1 MNQFKDHYSVLKGL
15 PLVLGLS
22 QMNAVHTLHPV
33 FLTSTLILCY
43 GLYLSLPSSLF
54 PPDLSIKTMHEFLFS
69 PVYVTCLAHFFILDL
84 ITPITFG
91 KQHTSDRVLELLNFL
106 YCKGIKVMHLL
117 AFTGL
122 ENISVYTTTYSLML

>member
-1 MNQFKDHYSVLKGL
+1 
-15 PLVLGLS
+15 
-22 QMNAVHTLHPV
+22 
-33 FLTSTLILCY
+33 
-43 GLYLSLPSSLF
+43 
-54 PPDLSIKTMHEFLFS
+54 
-69 PVYVTCLAHFFILDL
+69 L